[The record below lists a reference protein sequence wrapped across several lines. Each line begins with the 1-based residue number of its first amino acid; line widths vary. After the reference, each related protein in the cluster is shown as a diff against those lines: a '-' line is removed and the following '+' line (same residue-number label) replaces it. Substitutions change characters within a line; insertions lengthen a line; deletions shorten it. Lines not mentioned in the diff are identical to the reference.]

1 MVPQQVRD
9 YHFCSCCLFW
19 LFHGSSSSLLCCSFF
34 SELKVLIWRSFF
46 DLKEKRRDITPTQ
59 RVAGVIGAR
68 SLHPL
73 SSRCKNLPPPMP
85 LCMFT
90 EISVKT
96 EEWETQTQIDV
107 LTRLKSMAC
116 KGMKTHQ
123 EITHAKQGSYTI
135 LKKIC
140 KTGESHFHEIRSI
153 IKLPTCNMIISK
165 YNHSQSGLTHVITT
179 SQYISL
185 HELYT
190 APTVLL
196 DHISVTWFSE
206 NVTMH
211 CCFFWTKSTSWF
223 LTKLHSYLRWQI
235 DFERDSAITMKMYV
249 HSPCQCHQSS
259 WTFGKCG

>member
-1 MVPQQVRD
+1 
-9 YHFCSCCLFW
+9 
-19 LFHGSSSSLLCCSFF
+19 
-34 SELKVLIWRSFF
+34 
-46 DLKEKRRDITPTQ
+46 
-59 RVAGVIGAR
+59 
-68 SLHPL
+68 
-73 SSRCKNLPPPMP
+73 
-85 LCMFT
+85 MFT

-196 DHISVTWFSE
+196 DHISVT
-206 NVTMH
+206 
-211 CCFFWTKSTSWF
+211 
-223 LTKLHSYLRWQI
+223 
-235 DFERDSAITMKMYV
+235 
-249 HSPCQCHQSS
+249 
-259 WTFGKCG
+259 

>member
-1 MVPQQVRD
+1 
-9 YHFCSCCLFW
+9 

-46 DLKEKRRDITPTQ
+46 DVKEKRRYITPTQ

-68 SLHPL
+68 SLPPV

-90 EISVKT
+90 EISVWT
-96 EEWETQTQIDV
+96 EEWDTETQIDM
-107 LTRLKSMAC
+107 LIRLKSMAC

-123 EITHAKQGSYTI
+123 QTTRAKQGTYTI
-135 LKKIC
+135 LKNIC
-140 KTGESHFHEIRSI
+140 KTGESHLHKIKSI
-153 IKLPTCNMIISK
+153 IKLPTCYTIMSK
-165 YNHSQSGLTHVITT
+165 YNHTQSGLTHVITT
-179 SQYISL
+179 SQHISL

-206 NVTMH
+206 NVTRH
-211 CCFFWTKSTSWF
+211 CCFLEQKAPAGF
-223 LTKLHSYLRWQI
+223 
-235 DFERDSAITMKMYV
+235 
-249 HSPCQCHQSS
+249 
-259 WTFGKCG
+259 